1 VLVFFLF
8 IHRNNN
14 NNNTGSRL
22 SCILLYLSLLLH
34 SPRAFILLLF
44 RRVRVRFRTNTE
56 WKKKYIFIYLYII
69 YKCIF
74 FYSVHGLPLSTAAT
88 LSEMD
93 SAFYLERQYKTIIFF
108 IFKTQNKDNK
118 NKINNKYTPSYPQK

>member
-1 VLVFFLF
+1 MLVFFLF
-8 IHRNNN
+8 IHR

-56 WKKKYIFIYLYII
+56 WKKNIYLYTYIL
-69 YKCIF
+69 YMNVYF
-74 FYSVHGLPLSTAAT
+74 FIQYTDYHLVLPLR
-88 LSEMD
+88 
-93 SAFYLERQYKTIIFF
+93 YLKWIRLFIWRDNIKLLFFF